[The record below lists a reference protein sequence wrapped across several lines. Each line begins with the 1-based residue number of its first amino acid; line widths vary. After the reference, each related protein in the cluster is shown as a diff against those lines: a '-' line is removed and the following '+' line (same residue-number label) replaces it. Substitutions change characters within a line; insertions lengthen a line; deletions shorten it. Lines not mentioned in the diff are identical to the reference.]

1 MAESPKA
8 ESSSGPAPGPKSVHI
23 GGESLVDRILPHV
36 KKILIGVVLI
46 AVILTIVFTFRWMSE
61 RKQSR
66 ETEKLAEVLD
76 VARRPLASTLSEAPD
91 PKNPAFATPAER
103 AAAVLDAIAKQGTQA
118 GGSAFKAGL
127 LLDAGKL
134 DEAIA
139 EYTKG
144 QAATGIEGVLCR
156 EGLGI
161 AYETKAAAEK
171 DPAARQKLLEQS
183 LAAFTAMQPDE
194 AGPRRAYALYHQ
206 GRLQLALGK
215 RTEAKAAFEKAKELG
230 AATEL
235 PELIERRLAAM

>member
-1 MAESPKA
+1 MAETPKA
-8 ESSSGPAPGPKSVHI
+8 SSTPHEPKSVHV

-36 KKILIGVVLI
+36 KKILIGVVVL
-46 AVILTIVFTFRWMSE
+46 AVVLTVVFTFRWMGQ

-66 ETEKLAEVLD
+66 ETEKLAEVLA
-76 VARRPLASTLSEAPD
+76 VARRPLEATMTEPAD
-91 PKNPAFATPAER
+91 PKEPAFKTPADR
-103 AAAVLDAIAKQGTQA
+103 AAAVLDAMAKQGTEA

-127 LLDAGKL
+127 LLDAGKV

-144 QAATGIEGVLCR
+144 QAAAGIEGVLCR

-161 AYETKAAAEK
+161 AYETKAGAEK
-171 DPAARQKLLEQS
+171 DAAARQKLLEQA

-194 AGPRRAYALYHQ
+194 NGPRRAYALYHQ

-215 RTEAKAAFEKAKELG
+215 RAEAKASFEKAKELG